1 MIEIF
6 LLEQFVAFAKSGTL
20 SRAAMDLHISQPALS
35 RSMKKIEDEFGV
47 SLFNREKSKITLND
61 TGKIAAQYAEKVLEA
76 DREMFEKTI
85 AFERSRR
92 TIILGSCAFLPTNEL
107 IPIIQEHFCKMA
119 ITAEVASNDKLISG
133 LKKHL
138 YHLVI
143 LHRLPTDSD
152 IYCREFID
160 EQLTITLPS
169 NHFLAAK
176 ETISFHDLDGISIL
190 AHGGSGFWLEI
201 CKEHLSNT
209 KLLVQDNMDT
219 LSEIVDA
226 SSLPVFN
233 SNRAVRPRDMTA
245 GRVTIPL
252 SDASAHITYYLACL
266 NSEKGKYST
275 IFNAISSTNFK
286 KDTK

>member
-76 DREMFEKTI
+76 DREMLEKTI

-92 TIILGSCAFLPTNEL
+92 TIILGSCAFLPANEL

-119 ITAEVASNDKLISG
+119 ITTEVTSDDQLISG

-143 LHRLPTDSD
+143 LHRSPADHD
-152 IYCREFID
+152 IYCQEFMD
-160 EQLTITLPS
+160 EQLAVTLPS
-169 NHFLAAK
+169 NHFLATKKA
-176 ETISFHDLDGISIL
+176 ISFHDLDGISIL
-190 AHGGSGFWLEI
+190 AHGSSGFWLEI

-219 LSEIVDA
+219 LSEIVGA

-233 SNRAVRPRDMTA
+233 SNRAMKPRDTID

-252 SDASAHITYYLACL
+252 SDNSAYITYYLACL
-266 NSEKGKYST
+266 NSGKGTYST
-275 IFNAISSTNFK
+275 IFNAIRSGNFK
-286 KDTK
+286 KDTE